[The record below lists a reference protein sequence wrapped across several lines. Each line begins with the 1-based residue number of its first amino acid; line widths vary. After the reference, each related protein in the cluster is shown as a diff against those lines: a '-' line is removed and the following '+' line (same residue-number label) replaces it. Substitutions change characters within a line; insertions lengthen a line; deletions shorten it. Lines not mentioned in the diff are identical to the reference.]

1 MIRQLCGRE
10 GAHRRL
16 DRIEMENFDYS
27 AIYSILQDTT
37 PQTTQAIA
45 LKKLKA
51 KIIRLNRKHH
61 LRMFIDNG
69 EQDRISG
76 EEPSPHHLLKIRK
89 RQAHRTVHQVYDTD
103 GSLKTPP
110 ADILRVFTDY
120 MRRKYDHIQV
130 NEERMRHMMNCGLNL
145 IPSAANT
152 TLEESITMEELFQA
166 VKQGKANKAP
176 GQDGI
181 CLEFIKKAW
190 DVTKCD
196 LLEVMNNIYRD
207 AIISD

>member
-1 MIRQLCGRE
+1 
-10 GAHRRL
+10 
-16 DRIEMENFDYS
+16 
-27 AIYSILQDTT
+27 
-37 PQTTQAIA
+37 
-45 LKKLKA
+45 
-51 KIIRLNRKHH
+51 
-61 LRMFIDNG
+61 
-69 EQDRISG
+69 
-76 EEPSPHHLLKIRK
+76 
-89 RQAHRTVHQVYDTD
+89 VYDTD

-207 AIISD
+207 AIISDQQNHGILVCLPKKPDPTRIENYRSLTLMNTDYKPFTLIIVNRLRPWLASIL